1 MKIKKLRFLCLA
13 IILAMLS
20 GIFGNS
26 NSIVL
31 FAAEDTFDD
40 ELFYEDEDSD
50 YDLDIEDDDEYGL

>member
-50 YDLDIEDDDEYGL
+50 YDLDIE